1 MFCYNYIDMGAQ
13 HNFVDFYAMLGV
25 AYDAESSEIKKAYLK
40 QAKEAHPD
48 AGGTTEAMQQL
59 NHAYKTL
66 TLPEKRA
73 AYNKVYSLYNKV
85 STDNLDLK
93 EDYYDIPLSANSGT
107 SDSEDLEDF
116 FVDQLYA
123 EYYEADKKPKWKG
136 KFKRK

>member
-1 MFCYNYIDMGAQ
+1 MFCYNYTDMGA
-13 HNFVDFYAMLGV
+13 HNHFVDFYAMLGV
-25 AYDAESSEIKKAYLK
+25 EYDAESSEIKRAYLK

-48 AGGTTEAMQQL
+48 AGGSTEAMQQL

-66 TLPEKRA
+66 ALPEKRA
-73 AYNKVYSLYNKV
+73 AYDKVYSLYNKV

-93 EDYYDIPLSANSGT
+93 EDDYDIPQSPSSG
-107 SDSEDLEDF
+107 SGESEDLEDF